1 MKKNFKLKSVTI
13 RGYKSVSYEYPVD
26 ISFGN
31 TTVLIGANGA
41 GKSNIVSFFK
51 MLGYIMSGNLQL
63 FVERMGTN
71 NSFLYYGPKQTPKL
85 QAELVF
91 DDTKTYDKYSF
102 CLMPAAPDRLIFSAE
117 DVEWGKLNRPDE
129 TYRIQ
134 LDLQFKESALAAD
147 NRTTTKF
154 IRNILSSCKV
164 YQFHDSSASGPLR
177 QSSTVESAQYLQSE
191 GNNLASF
198 LYFLRENYPDSYHRI
213 ESYVRL
219 AIPQFQ
225 SFYLEPN
232 RNYIS
237 LRWKDTLLNDY
248 VFTVDQFSD
257 GSIRFIALATL
268 LLQPAETMPGII
280 IIDEPELGLHPYAID
295 QLVEMVKDASMHAQV
310 IVATQSPALVDGFE
324 VEDIRVVERDEEN
337 KYTVLRNLN
346 KVDLEGWLENYTLSE
361 LWNKNVIGGRPV

>member
-1 MKKNFKLKSVTI
+1 
-13 RGYKSVSYEYPVD
+13 
-26 ISFGN
+26 
-31 TTVLIGANGA
+31 
-41 GKSNIVSFFK
+41 
-51 MLGYIMSGNLQL
+51 
-63 FVERMGTN
+63 
-71 NSFLYYGPKQTPKL
+71 
-85 QAELVF
+85 
-91 DDTKTYDKYSF
+91 
-102 CLMPAAPDRLIFSAE
+102 
-117 DVEWGKLNRPDE
+117 
-129 TYRIQ
+129 
-134 LDLQFKESALAAD
+134 
-147 NRTTTKF
+147 
-154 IRNILSSCKV
+154 
-164 YQFHDSSASGPLR
+164 
-177 QSSTVESAQYLQSE
+177 
-191 GNNLASF
+191 
-198 LYFLRENYPDSYHRI
+198 
-213 ESYVRL
+213 VRL